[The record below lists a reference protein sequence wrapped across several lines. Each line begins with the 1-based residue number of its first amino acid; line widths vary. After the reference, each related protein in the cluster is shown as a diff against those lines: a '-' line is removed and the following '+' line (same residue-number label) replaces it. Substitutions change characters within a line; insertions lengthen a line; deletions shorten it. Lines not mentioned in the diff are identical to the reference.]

1 MHYIP
6 PRAFYRGRHRLVH
19 RRRRLLV
26 ATAGIVVTGLSLI
39 IVINA
44 NTGTRPA
51 TGGRTPASVDGEPA
65 SPTTAPAGG
74 TWAPTVQYAVGAQ
87 VTYGGVQYRCRQA
100 HRSLVT
106 WEPPNTPA
114 LWQRL

>member
-1 MHYIP
+1 MHDAP
-6 PRAFYRGRHRLVH
+6 PRAVYRGRHRLVY

-26 ATAGIVVTGLSLI
+26 ATAGIVVTGLSLSV
-39 IVINA
+39 VINA
-44 NTGTRPA
+44 STDVRPSKR
-51 TGGRTPASVDGEPA
+51 GQSLASVGGEPA
-65 SPTTAPAGG
+65 GPTTPPAGG
-74 TWAPTVQYAVGAQ
+74 TWAPNVQYTVGAQ
-87 VTYGGVQYRCRQA
+87 VTHGGVGYRCRQA

>member
-1 MHYIP
+1 MRHTP
-6 PRAFYRGRHRLVH
+6 PRAVRRGRHRLVH

-26 ATAGIVVTGLSLI
+26 AAAGIIVTGLFPT
-39 IVINA
+39 VMINTNA
-44 NTGTRPA
+44 DVRPGA
-51 TGGRTPASVDGEPA
+51 GGRSLASVDGEPA

-74 TWAPTVQYAVGAQ
+74 TWAPNVQYAVGAQ
-87 VTYGGVQYRCRQA
+87 VTYGGVGYRCRQA

>member
-1 MHYIP
+1 MHDTP
-6 PRAFYRGRHRLVH
+6 PRALYRGRHRAIH
-19 RRRRLLV
+19 RRRLLV
-26 ATAGIVVTGLSLI
+26 VTAGIVVTGLSLSF
-39 IVINA
+39 VINA
-44 NTGTRPA
+44 SPDDRPPK
-51 TGGRTPASVDGEPA
+51 GRRSLTSIGGEPA

-74 TWAPTVQYAVGAQ
+74 TWVPNVQYAIGAQ
-87 VTYGGVQYRCRQA
+87 VTHGGVGYRCRQA